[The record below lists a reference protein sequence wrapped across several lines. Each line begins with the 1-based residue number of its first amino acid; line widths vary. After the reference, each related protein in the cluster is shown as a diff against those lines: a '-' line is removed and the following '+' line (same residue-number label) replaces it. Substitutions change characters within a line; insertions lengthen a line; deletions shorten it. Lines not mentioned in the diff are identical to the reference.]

1 MVLKFHFFPRNFTL
15 KWKKKVSK
23 WKSFERNLSLFQ
35 SYETINNG
43 VEKKSQML
51 VLSWGKEVKS

>member
-1 MVLKFHFFPRNFTL
+1 M
-15 KWKKKVSK
+15 KKKKASK

-35 SYETINNG
+35 SYETINDG

-51 VLSWGKEVKS
+51 VLS